1 MTHAPP
7 PGLERHRRDAR
18 LAEAV
23 VARRSKRILGFFTR
37 IFAYDLSRSFHAVR
51 LLGPMPPTAGPL
63 VIVANHP
70 SWWDAALFTWLTAT
84 MFADKR
90 SFVPIDA
97 DMLRRYPFFARLG
110 AFGVK
115 AGSFS
120 GASVFLAVARHVL
133 SADDGL
139 LFVNAEGRF
148 RDVRARPLEIAPGL
162 AHLAREAPAGVTFLP
177 LAIEY
182 AFWDERRPNLLLRFG
197 EPIPAHALAGLPTRE
212 VCARLANDLSVAMD
226 TLAAAAV
233 SRDPKPFRTL
243 HAGRTGINAFYD
255 LWRGAKAT
263 VRGERFSPAHGDEP

>member
-7 PGLERHRRDAR
+7 LGSERRWRDAR
-18 LAEAV
+18 LAETV
-23 VARRSKRILGFFTR
+23 VARRSKRVLAVFAR

-51 LLGPMPPTAGPL
+51 RLGAPPPTTGPL

-70 SWWDAALFTWLTAT
+70 SWWDAALFTWLSAT

-90 SFVPIDA
+90 SFAPIDA

-120 GASVFLAVARHVL
+120 GASSFLAVARHVL
-133 SADDGL
+133 AAPDGL

-148 RDVRARPLEIAPGL
+148 RDVRGRPLEIAPGL
-162 AHLAREAPAGVTFLP
+162 AHLARDAPAGVTFLP

-197 EPIPAHALAGLPTRE
+197 EPIPVHVLAGLSTRE
-212 VCARLANDLSVAMD
+212 RGARLAGGLGAAMD
-226 TLAAAAV
+226 ALAVAAA
-233 SRDPKPFRTL
+233 SRDAEAFQTL

-255 LWRGAKAT
+255 LWRGARAM
-263 VRGERFSPAHGDEP
+263 VRGERFSPAHGGEP